1 MEFPLTNS
9 KIWLLKEPIDFRSG
23 LYRLCDLVVT
33 QLKQPIK
40 EGFFIFHNRR
50 GDSVKCLCWHKNGFV
65 MLYKKIEKGRFSFMK
80 NKQVGTMLL
89 EKVELEWLL
98 AGLPWHEMRHWQEL
112 DYDKFS

>member
-1 MEFPLTNS
+1 
-9 KIWLLKEPIDFRSG
+9 
-23 LYRLCDLVVT
+23 
-33 QLKQPIK
+33 
-40 EGFFIFHNRR
+40 
-50 GDSVKCLCWHKNGFV
+50 